1 MPDERPVEYVKVKD
15 LTPESKN
22 VNIIVKVVEEGEER
36 SISSKFGGERK
47 LKEFTVGDDT
57 AVVVMTLWEDQV
69 GQASNGDT
77 LQIENGYISLVR
89 GNMRL
94 NIGKYGKFLKAKEPI
109 AEVNKSLNLS
119 AKEYPIPERRGRAG
133 TGFTRYG
140 GLSDYY
146 PRQGGGGGGGGR
158 RDDDRGGGGGGG
170 GGGRDSGGGGG
181 GYRRDDDRRRRERSR
196 Y

>member
-1 MPDERPVEYVKVKD
+1 MPDERPIEYVKVKD

-57 AVVVMTLWEDQV
+57 GVVVMTLWEDQV
-69 GQASNGDT
+69 SQAADGDT

-94 NIGKYGKFLKAKEPI
+94 NIGKYGKFMKAKE
-109 AEVNKSLNLS
+109 ELGDVNKDLNMS
-119 AKEYPIPERRGRAG
+119 TKEYPIPERRGRAG

-146 PRQGGGGGGGGR
+146 PRQGGGGGGR
-158 RDDDRGGGGGGG
+158 RDDDRGGRDGGGGG
-170 GGGRDSGGGGG
+170 
-181 GYRRDDDRRRRERSR
+181 RRDDDRRRRDRSR

>member
-1 MPDERPVEYVKVKD
+1 MPEERPIEYVKVKD

-69 GQASNGDT
+69 SQAADGDT
-77 LQIENGYISLVR
+77 LQVENGYISLVR

-94 NIGKYGKFLKAKEPI
+94 NIGKYGKFMKAKEPL
-109 AEVNKSLNLS
+109 EDVSTELNMS
-119 AKEYPIPERRGRAG
+119 TKEYPIPERRGRAG
-133 TGFTRYG
+133 TGMTRYSG
-140 GLSDYY
+140 VGDYY
-146 PRQGGGGGGGGR
+146 PRQSGGREGGGDQR
-158 RDDDRGGGGGGG
+158 RPR
-170 GGGRDSGGGGG
+170 
-181 GYRRDDDRRRRERSR
+181 DRRR
-196 Y
+196 